1 MCLWLSRFSAWEF
14 KLAGT
19 WLWGYDYVD
28 QAGGAGFFGPHD
40 LATAGLS
47 VAGMPKVNSMNAWV
61 GARTINDTQYGMVT
75 GSDASLQWSR
85 MEFTPEIRINNAIRF
100 RAVYQIGN
108 ADGTETSHVCQQ
120 HSARTAVILLR
131 RSTDPMVDRSP
142 DPLGILAA
150 GKGTSTG
157 VWGSKTKRVT
167 ILPSLSA

>member
-1 MCLWLSRFSAWEF
+1 MKLILTILLAGLFNVFMAIQVSAWEF

-61 GARTINDTQYGMVT
+61 GARSINDTQYGMVT

-85 MEFTPEIRINNAIRF
+85 MEFTPEIRINNAIRH
-100 RAVYQIGN
+100 Q
-108 ADGTETSHVCQQ
+108 T
-120 HSARTAVILLR
+120 
-131 RSTDPMVDRSP
+131 
-142 DPLGILAA
+142 
-150 GKGTSTG
+150 
-157 VWGSKTKRVT
+157 WGSNNFLEQK
-167 ILPSLSA
+167 LPLSSIDQYSQRGVRI